1 MDSTQIV
8 RGPTLRQAALIT
20 VAGYLLGSGVPFAS
34 FSVLPKI
41 FVATSAAQTSQNIL
55 ANQSLF
61 VAAIFAMLLN
71 FIGDVV
77 AAWGLY
83 VLLRP
88 VNAPVSMLTAWLR
101 VVYAAVGIV
110 AVLNLATA
118 YRLLTQPDY
127 VMALGRDQLDSQVLL
142 AVASFN
148 VQNAF
153 SLIVF
158 GLYLVVLGVLVYKAG
173 YVPSWL
179 GVVLVIDG
187 AGWIITEAG
196 PYVLPRAD
204 LGFLIVTSFGEL
216 ILLAWLIGWGMR
228 LKEPSR
234 HETAA

>member
-41 FVATSAAQTSQNIL
+41 FVATSAAQTSRNIL

-148 VQNAF
+148 VQLAF

-158 GLYLVVLGVLVYKAG
+158 GLYLVMLGVLVYKAG
-173 YVPSWL
+173 SEWFSSSTAR
-179 GVVLVIDG
+179 
-187 AGWIITEAG
+187 AGSS
-196 PYVLPRAD
+196 PKRAPTFFPARIWD
-204 LGFLIVTSFGEL
+204 S
-216 ILLAWLIGWGMR
+216 
-228 LKEPSR
+228 
-234 HETAA
+234 

>member
-1 MDSTQIV
+1 M
-8 RGPTLRQAALIT
+8 
-20 VAGYLLGSGVPFAS
+20 AGYLLGSGVPFAS

-148 VQNAF
+148 VQLAF